1 MMKEKGYLTEQF
13 NKTEQ
18 KGYERLHDLAKQ
30 KQFKRL
36 QLYQKYNPDDNLDFE
51 KVNDIL
57 GSAQYMPRANFLSE
71 HKKSA
76 TVAFG
81 SNLDRNLI
89 PKRDKSVDPELVNQI
104 MGTDLID
111 PQPYHGRKMS
121 VSKSD
126 AKYNQLLAKK
136 IQTNEKV
143 AKMRQDI
150 LQKEIEDAEMLKN
163 KNLMKKASIQRQQE
177 VVNRF
182 DQYQNKYQEKR
193 LALIS
198 KYELEKEQK
207 MGMLFHPKINRDYKP
222 PRQVVQ
228 YSEEEYGPGEVEVRN
243 IVSENSAEKIIYEDE
258 QEQKSSSNRIK
269 VTKLLKE
276 N

>member
-1 MMKEKGYLTEQF
+1 
-13 NKTEQ
+13 
-18 KGYERLHDLAKQ
+18 
-30 KQFKRL
+30 
-36 QLYQKYNPDDNLDFE
+36 
-51 KVNDIL
+51 
-57 GSAQYMPRANFLSE
+57 
-71 HKKSA
+71 
-76 TVAFG
+76 
-81 SNLDRNLI
+81 
-89 PKRDKSVDPELVNQI
+89 
-104 MGTDLID
+104 
-111 PQPYHGRKMS
+111 
-121 VSKSD
+121 
-126 AKYNQLLAKK
+126 
-136 IQTNEKV
+136 
-143 AKMRQDI
+143 MRQDI

-163 KNLMKKASIQRQQE
+163 KNLMKKASMQRQQE

-222 PRQVVQ
+222 PRQVERQLQ
-228 YSEEEYGPGEVEVRN
+228 YSEEEYGPAEVEVRN